1 MQIET
6 PFTTSRH
13 IARVAVISVL
23 YLLVSSVLLGF
34 KADQL
39 FLVTVF
45 NLFYFSSRI
54 TRRLI
59 LGFSIF
65 IVYWILFDYMKLL
78 PNYLVN
84 TVHIESLYDAE
95 KNLFGIHVDG
105 AVLTPN
111 EYWQRFHT
119 RFGDVASGVFYLSW
133 VPVPM
138 GVAAYLFFRNRTEFL
153 YFSLTFLLVNIIGF
167 VVYYIYPAAPPWYVA
182 QHGFEFVAHTPGNEA
197 GLARFDTFFNTG
209 IFHSMYQKSS
219 NVFAAM
225 PSLHS
230 SYPLIVLIYG
240 LRNRMGWVNVV
251 FATLMLG
258 IWFSA
263 VYSGHH
269 YVLDV
274 LGGIA
279 TAFAG
284 TALFLLLVKTSK
296 ALRRFLH
303 YYLGVIGDGKD
314 IINR

>member
-1 MQIET
+1 MQMESNFIT
-6 PFTTSRH
+6 KRQ
-13 IARVAVISVL
+13 IVLVASVSAL
-23 YLLVSSVLLGF
+23 YLLLSATLLGF

-45 NLFYFSSRI
+45 NLCFFLTRI
-54 TRRLI
+54 TRKLI

-65 IVYWILFDYMKLL
+65 IVYWVIFDYMKLL

-84 TVHIESLYDAE
+84 PVHIQSLYDAE
-95 KNLFGIHVDG
+95 KSFFGIKVG
-105 AVLTPN
+105 ELLLTPN
-111 EYWQRFHT
+111 EYWQQFHNRFL
-119 RFGDVASGVFYLSW
+119 DVASGIFYLSW

-138 GVAAYLFFRNRTEFL
+138 GFAAYLFFRNRREFL
-153 YFSLTFLLVNIIGF
+153 FFSLTFLLVNLIGF
-167 VVYYIYPAAPPWYVA
+167 VLYYIYPAAPPWYVA
-182 QHGFEFVAHTPGNEA
+182 QHGFTFVAHTPGNEA

-230 SYPLIVLIYG
+230 AYPLIVLVYG
-240 LRNRMGWVNVV
+240 IRNKLGLVNIL

-269 YVLDV
+269 YILDV

-279 TAFAG
+279 TAICG
-284 TALFLLLVKTSK
+284 IILFLFLAKNSK
-296 ALRRFLH
+296 SLRRFLQF
-303 YYLGVIGDGKD
+303 YYSAISDGKEID
-314 IINR
+314 NR

>member
-1 MQIET
+1 MHIET
-6 PFTTSRH
+6 PFTTNRK
-13 IARVAVISVL
+13 IVRVAFISAL
-23 YLLVSSVLLGF
+23 YLLLSAALLGF

-59 LGFSIF
+59 LGFSVF

-84 TVHIESLYDAE
+84 TVHIRSLYETE
-95 KNLFGIHVDG
+95 KALFGIQAEGVL
-105 AVLTPN
+105 LTPN
-111 EYWQRFHT
+111 EYWQQYHT
-119 RFGDVASGVFYLSW
+119 RFWDVASGVFYLSW

-167 VVYYIYPAAPPWYVA
+167 VIYYIYPAAPPWYVA
-182 QHGFEFVAHTPGNEA
+182 QHGFGFVARTPGNEA
-197 GLARFDTFFNTG
+197 GLARFDAFFNTG

-230 SYPLIVLIYG
+230 SYPLIVLVYG
-240 LRNRMGWVNVV
+240 IRNRMGWVNII

-274 LGGIA
+274 LGGIV
-279 TAFAG
+279 TALSGA
-284 TALFLLLVKTSK
+284 ALFLWLTKNSK
-296 ALRRFLH
+296 RLRRFLQ
-303 YYLGVIGDGKD
+303 YYLGVISDKKD